1 MAKQPISS
9 SPAPKPA
16 AKPAATPAPK
26 AAPKTAVP
34 AGPTAAQLAALV
46 SQTNTLAS
54 AVKTNAT
61 AVKAQAADATT
72 LAKETAATVSSQVA
86 DNKTLARDTGQ
97 AVDNTSGMIV
107 AAGSPNSTIPAGSP
121 VAQGAA
127 SSAIATPVDPLL
139 QLQQDAANAA
149 RVDAFKLLE
158 DAFTGYGLADLVP
171 TIKDLMMGYKD
182 PVTGQITQ
190 VGPNEA
196 TLLLKATP
204 AYKARF
210 AGNTARVNSGLNALS
225 EAQYLSMED
234 SYANLFTQ
242 YGQNNFANKTEF
254 ASLIGGDVSPTEL
267 NSRLDLAVAQVQNAD
282 PNIKQTLQQF
292 YPGISDSDLV
302 SYFLKPEQTLP
313 QLQQKVTS
321 AEIGTAATEQGLKT
335 SVGTAE
341 DLAKYGVTQQQA
353 QTGYAK
359 IGEIL
364 PAATKLSNIYGEA
377 QVGYDQ
383 ATAESEVFKGLAS
396 AQRKRQQLTQL
407 EEAAFSGRSG
417 ISQQVNPLGKGLQ
430 GSF

>member
-1 MAKQPISS
+1 MAMTNFAGRAMVDGGNEIEPI
-9 SPAPKPA
+9 PGLVNTVP
-16 AKPAATPAPK
+16 TPDK
-26 AAPKTAVP
+26 A
-34 AGPTAAQLAALV
+34 
-46 SQTNTLAS
+46 
-54 AVKTNAT
+54 
-61 AVKAQAADATT
+61 
-72 LAKETAATVSSQVA
+72 
-86 DNKTLARDTGQ
+86 
-97 AVDNTSGMIV
+97 
-107 AAGSPNSTIPAGSP
+107 
-121 VAQGAA
+121 AA
-127 SSAIATPVDPLL
+127 SSASGLIPPPIDTTDTFDQAGFDANTLAGSNAEYEADQAVIAAKGDPTLGGTVSAYTSPTTYFTPAPTDPLADL
-139 QLQQDAANAA
+139 AAQQAAAA

-158 DAFTGYGLADLVP
+158 DTFTSYGLADLVP
-171 TIKDLMMGYKD
+171 SIRELMQGVTD
-182 PVTGQITQ
+182 PATGKTMQ
-190 VGPNEA
+190 VGPSEA
-196 TLLLKATP
+196 ALLLKTDKRYNAP
-204 AYKARF
+204 YLARF

>member
-1 MAKQPISS
+1 MAMTNFAGRAMVDGGNEIEPI
-9 SPAPKPA
+9 PGLVNTVP
-16 AKPAATPAPK
+16 TPDK
-26 AAPKTAVP
+26 A
-34 AGPTAAQLAALV
+34 
-46 SQTNTLAS
+46 
-54 AVKTNAT
+54 
-61 AVKAQAADATT
+61 
-72 LAKETAATVSSQVA
+72 
-86 DNKTLARDTGQ
+86 
-97 AVDNTSGMIV
+97 
-107 AAGSPNSTIPAGSP
+107 
-121 VAQGAA
+121 AA
-127 SSAIATPVDPLL
+127 SSASGLIPPPIDTTDTFDQAGFDANTLAGSNAEYEADQAVIAAKGDPTLGGTVSAYTSPTTSFTPTPVDPLL
-139 QLQQDAANAA
+139 QLQPDAANAA

-158 DAFTGYGLADLVP
+158 DAFTGYGLGDLVP
-171 TIKDLMMGYKD
+171 TIKELMMGYTD
-182 PVTGQITQ
+182 PATGKITQ

>member
-1 MAKQPISS
+1 MLTKQSLLHSS
-9 SPAPKPA
+9 VEMYP
-16 AKPAATPAPK
+16 
-26 AAPKTAVP
+26 
-34 AGPTAAQLAALV
+34 
-46 SQTNTLAS
+46 
-54 AVKTNAT
+54 
-61 AVKAQAADATT
+61 
-72 LAKETAATVSSQVA
+72 
-86 DNKTLARDTGQ
+86 
-97 AVDNTSGMIV
+97 
-107 AAGSPNSTIPAGSP
+107 
-121 VAQGAA
+121 
-127 SSAIATPVDPLL
+127 
-139 QLQQDAANAA
+139 
-149 RVDAFKLLE
+149 
-158 DAFTGYGLADLVP
+158 
-171 TIKDLMMGYKD
+171 
-182 PVTGQITQ
+182 
-190 VGPNEA
+190 
-196 TLLLKATP
+196 
-204 AYKARF
+204 
-210 AGNTARVNSGLNALS
+210 
-225 EAQYLSMED
+225 
-234 SYANLFTQ
+234 
-242 YGQNNFANKTEF
+242 
-254 ASLIGGDVSPTEL
+254 PTEL
-267 NSRLDLAVAQVQNAD
+267 NSRLDLAVARVQNAD

-407 EEAAFSGRSG
+407 EEAAFGGRSG
-417 ISQQVNPLGKGLQ
+417 ISQQANPLGKGLQ